1 LGWSIIVK
9 KLLARLVRDDTGAT
23 SIEYGLIAVL
33 ISVGIIIAVTTLG
46 TQVAT
51 TFGKVK
57 DELVKAN

>member
-1 LGWSIIVK
+1 VK